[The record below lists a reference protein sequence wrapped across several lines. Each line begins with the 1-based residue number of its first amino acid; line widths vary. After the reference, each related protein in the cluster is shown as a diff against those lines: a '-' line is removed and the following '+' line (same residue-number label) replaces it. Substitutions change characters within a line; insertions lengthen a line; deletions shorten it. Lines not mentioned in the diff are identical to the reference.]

1 MKTVKTSKTFSALL
15 AVAAASALLTMAGAA
30 EAKGCIKGAVVGG
43 VGGHVAGHH
52 GLIGAAGGCVV
63 GRHMANKK
71 DKEAEAAAAA
81 QRAPA
86 DASPHA
92 PARQ

>member
-1 MKTVKTSKTFSALL
+1 MKLSRTLL
-15 AVAAASALLTMAGAA
+15 ALAAAGAFLTMAGAA

-86 DASPHA
+86 DGAPHA
-92 PARQ
+92 PVKQ

>member
-1 MKTVKTSKTFSALL
+1 MKKILFCTAILGLVMSSA
-15 AVAAASALLTMAGAA
+15 AA

-86 DASPHA
+86 DGAAHA
-92 PARQ
+92 PVKQ

>member
-1 MKTVKTSKTFSALL
+1 MKTSFALIAATT
-15 AVAAASALLTMAGAA
+15 AVALLTMAGTAD
-30 EAKGCIKGAVVGG
+30 AKGCIKGAVVGG

-52 GLIGAAGGCVV
+52 GLLGAAGGCVV

-71 DKEAEAAAAA
+71 EKEAEAAAAA

-86 DASPHA
+86 DPSSNS
-92 PARQ
+92 QVKQ

>member
-1 MKTVKTSKTFSALL
+1 MKTSFALL
-15 AVAAASALLTMAGAA
+15 AAATAVAFLAMPGAA
-30 EAKGCIKGAVVGG
+30 DAKGCIKGAVVGG

-86 DASPHA
+86 DSTANTHVK
-92 PARQ
+92 Q

>member
-1 MKTVKTSKTFSALL
+1 MKTSFALL
-15 AVAAASALLTMAGAA
+15 AATTAVAFLTMAGAA
-30 EAKGCIKGAVVGG
+30 DAKGCIKGAVVGG

-52 GLIGAAGGCVV
+52 GLLGAAGGCVV

-71 DKEAEAAAAA
+71 EKEAEAAAAA

-86 DASPHA
+86 DSSPNTHVK
-92 PARQ
+92 R